1 MLQVQDLK
9 LARVIIYS
17 YPHILVQ
24 IASQYNSVF
33 DQLLDAYAKIGEALP
48 RFDRYQKI
56 FQQPDFKYVLA
67 LVYADILEFH
77 RRAYKILTRR
87 GTSCQFQLPMKLRS
101 P

>member
-1 MLQVQDLK
+1 MIV
-9 LARVIIYS
+9 YS
-17 YPHILVQ
+17 YPHVLVQ
-24 IASQYNSVF
+24 IASQYASVF

-67 LVYADILEFH
+67 RIYVDILEFH
-77 RRAYKILTRR
+77 RRAYKIFTRR
-87 GTSCQFQLPMKLRS
+87 GASCQFLLPMKLRS